1 MNKKIKEVVSKELG
15 LFYCSILLEE
25 VRDKIR
31 KLKSYGIEEIDIE
44 SVLYEKEEMPQL
56 IITEKYEVIMVGK
69 HQITI
74 DMEPLVKAL
83 YLLFLLHPEGIIF
96 KCLPDYKKEL
106 TTLYLQLKPSGL
118 TEKVRKSISDITDPT
133 HNSIN
138 EKCARIRKAF
148 SEVLPKNIA
157 KHYYISGKRGM
168 TKKIDIER
176 SNVLWKCV
184 LPNLHNPTCE

>member
-1 MNKKIKEVVSKELG
+1 MNKKIKEVISKELG

-31 KLKSYGIEEIDIE
+31 KLKSYGIEDIDIE

-69 HQITI
+69 EQLTI
-74 DMEPLVKAL
+74 EMEPLVKAV
-83 YLLFLLHPEGIIF
+83 YLLFLLHPEGIIL

-106 TTLYLQLKPSGL
+106 TTLYLQLRPTGL
-118 TEKVRKSISDITDPT
+118 TERVRKSISDITDPT

-148 SEVLPKNIA
+148 SVVLPKGIA

-168 TKKIDIER
+168 TKKIDIAR
-176 SNVLWKCV
+176 TNIIWNCT
-184 LPNLHNPTCE
+184 LPNLQRM